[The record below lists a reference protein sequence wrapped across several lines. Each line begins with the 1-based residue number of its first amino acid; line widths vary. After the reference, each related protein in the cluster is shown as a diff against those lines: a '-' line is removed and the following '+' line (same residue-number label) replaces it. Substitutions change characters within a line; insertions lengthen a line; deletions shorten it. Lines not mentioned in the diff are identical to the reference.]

1 MPIKDLTNQQ
11 FGKLT
16 VIERDLSKKGG
27 AAYWICK
34 CECGTIKSIRGS
46 NLTKTKNPTKSC
58 GCLIKERKNENIDI
72 TSQIGKIYGKLIVI
86 KRDLTKEIGHGKSSY
101 WICKCECGNEVSV
114 SLSNLTRGK
123 TKSCGC
129 LKRDML
135 IAKNTKDISNQRFG
149 MVVAKERLSK
159 LSPHHSF
166 LWRCECDC
174 GNNNYIC
181 SAENLLS
188 GKIYSC
194 GCNKNSYGEQIIEK
208 ILLEN
213 NIIFSKEFY
222 FPDLKSKNNRYLK
235 YDFAIF
241 NKNNIIIRLIE
252 FDGEQ
257 HYCINNKYYSKEGV
271 LRDKIKNDYAKNH
284 NIPLIRIPYSE
295 LNNLSIELIM
305 GDKYLI

>member
-34 CECGTIKSIRGS
+34 CECG
-46 NLTKTKNPTKSC
+46 
-58 GCLIKERKNENIDI
+58 
-72 TSQIGKIYGKLIVI
+72 
-86 KRDLTKEIGHGKSSY
+86 
-101 WICKCECGNEVSV
+101 
-114 SLSNLTRGK
+114 
-123 TKSCGC
+123 
-129 LKRDML
+129 
-135 IAKNTKDISNQRFG
+135 
-149 MVVAKERLSK
+149 
-159 LSPHHSF
+159 
-166 LWRCECDC
+166 
-174 GNNNYIC
+174 NNNYIC

-188 GKIYSC
+188 DKIHSC
-194 GCNKNSYGEQIIEK
+194 GCNKSSYGEQIIEK

-222 FPDLKSKNNRYLK
+222 FPDLKSKNNKYLK